1 MENIFEII
9 SKELNIK
16 VPQIENTVKLLDEG
30 ATVPFISRYRKEVT
44 GNLDEN
50 QIGDILNKELNIKVP
65 QIENT
70 VKLLDE
76 GATVPFISRYR
87 KEVTGNLDE
96 NQIGDILKAV
106 TYLRNLEKRKEEV
119 IALIDEQGKLTDELK
134 NSILN
139 STKLQ
144 EVEDLYLP
152 YKKRRKTKADIAI
165 EKGLEPLAQFIY
177 LAKDLEILGR
187 EALKYIT
194 EEVPTKEEAIEGA
207 KLILAQ
213 GISENANYRE
223 EIRNTLLKDGI
234 IYSKN
239 TKKASELDEKKVYG
253 DYYEYSESV
262 KTILS
267 HRVLALNRRNTL
279 LKDGIIY
286 SKNTKKASELDEKK
300 VYGDY
305 YEYSESVKTIL
316 SHRVL
321 ALNRGEKEDV
331 LSVSLK
337 VDDVVRAR
345 IETNILKKEF
355 KNMEIKEF
363 LLSIIVDSLDRL
375 ILPSIER
382 EVRNILT
389 EKSEAE
395 AINIFKENLKN
406 LLLQPP
412 LKEKNILGLD
422 PGYRTGCKV
431 AVVDKNGFYV
441 ANDVFHL
448 VEGMDSPKQLAISR
462 EKLLNYL
469 SKYDIDIVSIGNG
482 TASRETESFVAN
494 VIKENN
500 QRAKYVITNEAGASV
515 YSASKL
521 ANEEFPDL
529 DVTVRGAIS
538 IARRIQDPLGELV
551 KIDPKSIGVGM
562 YQHDVDQKKLAES
575 LAEVI
580 ASVVNSVGINV
591 NTASWALLEYV
602 SGVKKNIAKNDVD
615 QKKLAES
622 LAEVIASVVNSVGI
636 NVNTASWALLE
647 YVSGVKKNIAKN
659 IVEYRKEN
667 GNFKNR
673 KALLK
678 VKGLGNKAYEQ
689 MAGFLIIEDGE
700 NVLDNTIIHPESY
713 KIAEEILNINGISL
727 KDYKENLAD
736 SREKLKSFNYEKFAT
751 ENEYGKETVKD
762 IYEALIRDR
771 RDPRDELE
779 RPLLKSDILKIE
791 NLQVGMELEG
801 TVRNVVKFG
810 AFIDIGLKNDALL
823 HISEISDKFIKDPS
837 EVLSVGQ
844 IVKVKVKEID
854 MDRQR
859 VGLTRKSR

>member
-9 SKELNIK
+9 S
-16 VPQIENTVKLLDEG
+16 
-30 ATVPFISRYRKEVT
+30 
-44 GNLDEN
+44 
-50 QIGDILNKELNIKVP
+50 KELNIKVP

-165 EKGLEPLAQFIY
+165 EKGLEPLAQFVY
-177 LAKDLEILGR
+177 LAKDLASLEK

-223 EIRNTLLKDGI
+223 EIRD
-234 IYSKN
+234 
-239 TKKASELDEKKVYG
+239 
-253 DYYEYSESV
+253 
-262 KTILS
+262 
-267 HRVLALNRRNTL
+267 TL

-602 SGVKKNIAKNDVD
+602 SGVKKNIAKN
-615 QKKLAES
+615 
-622 LAEVIASVVNSVGI
+622 
-636 NVNTASWALLE
+636 
-647 YVSGVKKNIAKN
+647 

-859 VGLTRKSR
+859 VGLTRKSK

>member
-9 SKELNIK
+9 S
-16 VPQIENTVKLLDEG
+16 
-30 ATVPFISRYRKEVT
+30 
-44 GNLDEN
+44 
-50 QIGDILNKELNIKVP
+50 KELNIKVP

-165 EKGLEPLAQFIY
+165 EKGLEPLAQFVY
-177 LAKDLEILGR
+177 LAKDLASLEK

-223 EIRNTLLKDGI
+223 EI
-234 IYSKN
+234 
-239 TKKASELDEKKVYG
+239 
-253 DYYEYSESV
+253 
-262 KTILS
+262 
-267 HRVLALNRRNTL
+267 RNTL

-602 SGVKKNIAKNDVD
+602 SGVKKNIAKNR
-615 QKKLAES
+615 
-622 LAEVIASVVNSVGI
+622 
-636 NVNTASWALLE
+636 
-647 YVSGVKKNIAKN
+647 
-659 IVEYRKEN
+659 VEDRKEN

-823 HISEISDKFIKDPS
+823 HISEISDKFVKDPS

>member
-50 QIGDILNKELNIKVP
+50 QIGDILK
-65 QIENT
+65 T
-70 VKLLDE
+70 
-76 GATVPFISRYR
+76 
-87 KEVTGNLDE
+87 
-96 NQIGDILKAV
+96 V

-177 LAKDLEILGR
+177 LAKDLASLEK

-194 EEVPTKEEAIEGA
+194 EEVSTKEEAIEGA

-223 EIRNTLLKDGI
+223 EI
-234 IYSKN
+234 
-239 TKKASELDEKKVYG
+239 
-253 DYYEYSESV
+253 
-262 KTILS
+262 
-267 HRVLALNRRNTL
+267 RNTL

-602 SGVKKNIAKNDVD
+602 SGVKKNIAKN
-615 QKKLAES
+615 
-622 LAEVIASVVNSVGI
+622 
-636 NVNTASWALLE
+636 
-647 YVSGVKKNIAKN
+647 

-736 SREKLKSFNYEKFAT
+736 SREKLKSFNYEKFVT

>member
-9 SKELNIK
+9 S
-16 VPQIENTVKLLDEG
+16 
-30 ATVPFISRYRKEVT
+30 
-44 GNLDEN
+44 
-50 QIGDILNKELNIKVP
+50 KELNIKVP

-177 LAKDLEILGR
+177 LAKDLEILER

-223 EIRNTLLKDGI
+223 EI
-234 IYSKN
+234 
-239 TKKASELDEKKVYG
+239 
-253 DYYEYSESV
+253 
-262 KTILS
+262 
-267 HRVLALNRRNTL
+267 RNTL

-602 SGVKKNIAKNDVD
+602 SGVKKNIAKN
-615 QKKLAES
+615 
-622 LAEVIASVVNSVGI
+622 
-636 NVNTASWALLE
+636 
-647 YVSGVKKNIAKN
+647 

-844 IVKVKVKEID
+844 IVKVK
-854 MDRQR
+854 
-859 VGLTRKSR
+859 

>member
-9 SKELNIK
+9 S
-16 VPQIENTVKLLDEG
+16 
-30 ATVPFISRYRKEVT
+30 
-44 GNLDEN
+44 
-50 QIGDILNKELNIKVP
+50 KELNIKVP

-177 LAKDLEILGR
+177 LAKDLASLEK

-223 EIRNTLLKDGI
+223 EI
-234 IYSKN
+234 
-239 TKKASELDEKKVYG
+239 
-253 DYYEYSESV
+253 
-262 KTILS
+262 
-267 HRVLALNRRNTL
+267 RNTL

-602 SGVKKNIAKNDVD
+602 SGVKKNIAKN
-615 QKKLAES
+615 
-622 LAEVIASVVNSVGI
+622 
-636 NVNTASWALLE
+636 
-647 YVSGVKKNIAKN
+647 

-859 VGLTRKSR
+859 VGLTRKSK

>member
-9 SKELNIK
+9 S
-16 VPQIENTVKLLDEG
+16 
-30 ATVPFISRYRKEVT
+30 
-44 GNLDEN
+44 
-50 QIGDILNKELNIKVP
+50 KELNIKVP

-165 EKGLEPLAQFIY
+165 EKGLEPLAQFVY
-177 LAKDLEILGR
+177 LAKDLASLEK

-223 EIRNTLLKDGI
+223 EI
-234 IYSKN
+234 
-239 TKKASELDEKKVYG
+239 
-253 DYYEYSESV
+253 
-262 KTILS
+262 
-267 HRVLALNRRNTL
+267 RNTL

-602 SGVKKNIAKNDVD
+602 SGVKKNIAKN
-615 QKKLAES
+615 
-622 LAEVIASVVNSVGI
+622 
-636 NVNTASWALLE
+636 
-647 YVSGVKKNIAKN
+647 

-823 HISEISDKFIKDPS
+823 HISEISDKFVKDPS

-859 VGLTRKSR
+859 VGLTRKSK